1 MTSHFPQPNQMNI
14 QIQGSEFRGYER
26 KDLQGLRLQSH
37 RLKQKVQM
45 RAKRK
50 ADRLVE
56 LKDWYLDKR

>member
-26 KDLQGLRLQSH
+26 KGLQGLQLQSH

-56 LKDWYLDKR
+56 LKD

>member
-26 KDLQGLRLQSH
+26 KDLQGLQLQSH

-56 LKDWYLDKR
+56 LKD